1 MNAVTIHDLTSEKL
15 VGEARKGFR
24 AKVRQVVGL
33 DGKMEA
39 IRVASSFFGLTES
52 QGRRIFDGNLK
63 GIDALPYVKITTWY
77 CGFVEAEARKK
88 ESRQAIAVMKHGRFK
103 DAVDQ
108 RRNAGSDSRLVLR
121 SGGLHK

>member
-1 MNAVTIHDLTSEKL
+1 MNAITIHDLTSETL
-15 VGEARKGFR
+15 VREARKGFR
-24 AKVRQVVGL
+24 AKVKQVVGL

-88 ESRQAIAVMKHGRFK
+88 ESRQAIALAKHGRFR

-108 RRNAGSDSRLVLR
+108 RSDTRGIGGVVLR